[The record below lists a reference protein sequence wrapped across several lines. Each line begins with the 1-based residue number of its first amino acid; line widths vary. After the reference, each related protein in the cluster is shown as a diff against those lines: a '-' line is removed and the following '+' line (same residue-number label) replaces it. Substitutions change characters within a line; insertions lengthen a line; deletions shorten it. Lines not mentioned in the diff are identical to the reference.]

1 MNQELVTRR
10 EAARLM
16 GISECTLSRC
26 VKLGA
31 PVHRRGTTGH
41 RYLVDVAAFIRWME
55 AQDRRKAQEER
66 RQQAEAI
73 SVEQMAARRL
83 ELMRQLRTGAL

>member
-1 MNQELVTRR
+1 MNEGLVSRA

-31 PVHRRGTTGH
+31 PVRRRGSTGR
-41 RYLVDVAAFIRWME
+41 RYLVDVAAFVRWME
-55 AQDRRKAQEER
+55 AQGNRDAQEQKAQRAAGRTLAEMAER
-66 RQQAEAI
+66 RRA
-73 SVEQMAARRL
+73 
-83 ELMRQLRTGAL
+83 LMREMLAK